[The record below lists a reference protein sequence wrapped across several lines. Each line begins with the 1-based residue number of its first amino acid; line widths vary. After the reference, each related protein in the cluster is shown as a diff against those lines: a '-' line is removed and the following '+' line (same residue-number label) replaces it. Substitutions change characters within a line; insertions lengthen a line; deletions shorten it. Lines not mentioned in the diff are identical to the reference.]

1 MWIFAG
7 LETVIFVLISLNQLL
22 RFHLGYSGP
31 VKYSQGFPESKDHLY
46 SVRSSS
52 LFFLKSNAQ
61 QRPTWANDATINKK
75 FFPSAFTIPFIKDM
89 GLTESKTEWEE
100 QLRSHILFKSSK
112 KLPSCTVFFFA
123 GQWARVQVSHLI
135 TKSWTKTSMQLFRA
149 NKTLKLRVRGR
160 QTGIQVLFKPCC
172 SLSFTFQSLIL
183 HLWHWLVPGRL
194 LSFVGGHGTVAG
206 DYMITTSRRRGRR
219 EG

>member
-1 MWIFAG
+1 MHNNVEHAQ
-7 LETVIFVLISLNQLL
+7 TSSQLT
-22 RFHLGYSGP
+22 
-31 VKYSQGFPESKDHLY
+31 
-46 SVRSSS
+46 
-52 LFFLKSNAQ
+52 KSFSC
-61 QRPTWANDATINKK
+61 T
-75 FFPSAFTIPFIKDM
+75 AFTIPFIKDM

-100 QLRSHILFKSSK
+100 QLGSHILFKSSK
-112 KLPSCTVFFFA
+112 KLPSCTVFFFAA

-135 TKSWTKTSMQLFRA
+135 TKSWTKTSIQLFRA